1 MSDIR
6 PGVPAAM
13 ASRMFAAAADPDGTI
28 RPKELLTAL
37 ATLVA
42 TLLRDHEAQG
52 GDPVTLRTAFDA
64 VVDEALQGPLE
75 KPSARPH

>member
-6 PGVPAAM
+6 PGVPTAM

-37 ATLVA
+37 AA
-42 TLLRDHEAQG
+42 AEDPAEDHEAQG

>member
-6 PGVPAAM
+6 PGVPTAM

-42 TLLRDHEAQG
+42 MLLRDHEAQG

-64 VVDEALQGPLE
+64 VVDEAL
-75 KPSARPH
+75 

>member
-64 VVDEALQGPLE
+64 VVDEALK

>member
-6 PGVPAAM
+6 PGVPTAM

-42 TLLRDHEAQG
+42 MLLRDHEAQG

-64 VVDEALQGPLE
+64 VVDEALK